1 MTAKRQRA
9 LTALLGFLVLSSSA
23 LAEEDWRFRLSPYV
37 WFAGL
42 KGDVATVPPL
52 PTAPIDI
59 SPSDALD
66 DTQASL
72 MVIFDAK
79 KGRHGAYLDLLYTD
93 VESDDELVP
102 QPINL
107 VLRSRTKSTVFTLA
121 YQYEIYSQAGAVI
134 DLLAGARY
142 SKVDSELRFR
152 GGLGLLAGRS
162 ISNDESWVDPVV
174 GVKARAPVG
183 DSRFYVSGGGAVGGF
198 GVGADHFY
206 ELSLNVGYQWS
217 DAIGTALGY
226 RMFDVDYED
235 GGFVYD
241 VRQQGWQLGLT
252 WAF

>member
-1 MTAKRQRA
+1 MKISYQRELTVLVA
-9 LTALLGFLVLSSSA
+9 LAAVA
-23 LAEEDWRFRLSPYV
+23 QPVLAEEDWRFRVSPYV

-42 KGDVATVPPL
+42 KGDVATIPPL
-52 PTAPIDI
+52 PAAPVDV

-121 YQYEIYSQAGAVI
+121 YQYEIYSQDGAVV

-174 GVKARAPVG
+174 GVKARAPLG

-206 ELSLNVGYQWS
+206 ELTLNVGYQWS

-235 GGFVYD
+235 DGFVYD